1 MKLYHGSTIIIE
13 HPLAHVGRQHLDFGQ
28 GFYLTNIES
37 QASDW
42 AKKVKLVKK
51 SPTAIINI
59 FDFDYQSTIDAGY
72 KYLCM
77 DEYNKEWLDF
87 ITKSRKGLKPWYGYD
102 FIEGG
107 VANDRVIDT
116 VEDYMIGRITAEQA
130 LGQLQYTKT
139 NHQICILNQE
149 IIDKYLIFI
158 ESKII

>member
-1 MKLYHGSTIIIE
+1 MKLYHGTNVDFDWID
-13 HPLAHVGRQHLDFGQ
+13 LAKSNRFKDFGQ

-87 ITKSRKGLKPWYGYD
+87 ILKAGPHR
-102 FIEGG
+102 FFLKKL
-107 VANDRVIDT
+107 R
-116 VEDYMIGRITAEQA
+116 
-130 LGQLQYTKT
+130 
-139 NHQICILNQE
+139 
-149 IIDKYLIFI
+149 
-158 ESKII
+158 